1 MRWGT
6 EFMNSIL
13 QDSYSKLTEAL
24 KDAGVDKNLNDFNV
38 ADFVGDATLAFI
50 VLGAFFF
57 VLGILGCV
65 GACCQVKCML
75 VVVSILNRFL
85 LS

>member
-1 MRWGT
+1 
-6 EFMNSIL
+6 MNNLL
-13 QDSYSKLTEAL
+13 QDSYSRLTAAL
-24 KDAGVDKNLNDFNV
+24 KDAGVDSSLNDFNI

-50 VLGAFFF
+50 ILGAFFF

-75 VVVSILNRFL
+75 VIVSPAFTSIYSNEMLN
-85 LS
+85 